1 MNTFF
6 ATIILILIIFF
17 GIKAYS
23 WGFQVADEVTD
34 EYGSLVG
41 CIFLLFFI
49 LVMFLFGTLIGRI

>member
-6 ATIILILIIFF
+6 ATIILILIVLF

-34 EYGSLVG
+34 EYGSSVG

-49 LVMFLFGTLIGRI
+49 LVMFLFGMLIGGI